1 MEFQNI
7 DAEKASLGSML
18 LSSEALSASVEI
30 MGPEDYFSS
39 SHQIIYR
46 AILELVKQGK
56 IIDFVTLSEKLQNK
70 KELIKIGGTE
80 YLTKI
85 MGSVPAWQNI
95 EYYNEII
102 KKKSNQRKIWDI
114 LEKAKTGK
122 MELEEAVEQI
132 STLPVIKIKEEDL
145 KALLKDTL
153 KVSAKGVAHKFE
165 IGHFNKYLGGID
177 KGEILTIGGYP
188 SQGKCLKKGT
198 RVVMFSGK
206 LKKVE
211 DIKMGDFLMG
221 TDSTPRKV
229 INLYSGIDD
238 LYIVKQHRGI
248 DYTVNSRHILTLKKS
263 NYAKRKH
270 FRKDRGYSSFKYP
283 SYSDIVNIPIK
294 EYISKSD
301 GFKKHF
307 QGYKTGVEFSYKDIA
322 IDPYFLGI
330 WIGDGDKRRTR
341 ITTTN
346 KEVKKFLYQYS
357 EKLSLKISESI
368 DKRNNVKYY
377 TFRKK
382 YHGYDKNILMK
393 RLEQYNLINNK
404 YIPDDYLYNT
414 KEIRLRVLAG
424 LIDTDG
430 YKNCN
435 GYQITQKS
443 KKLAYQIYYLASSL
457 GFRCHIRE
465 VIKNIKTINFRGMYY
480 QIGIVGDVQ
489 KIPVLIEQK
498 KIKINK
504 QTRNPLTTGI
514 KVEYEGKGEYLGFT
528 LDGDGFFLLEDFTVL
543 HNTDLAIQLAIDFAW
558 EKETKVLYL
567 SSEMTSLEIARRLL
581 SNLMPKNIM
590 DFRKGNFE
598 EGDREALESIANSVG
613 DYWNLNIKKVF
624 DMSDIREYVH
634 LYNPEILIVDYLQN
648 LDRKGAQTDY
658 QKVTGNIKDLQTI
671 TLGRE
676 ITTFVV
682 SQLSRSKN
690 VIRKPKLSDLR
701 DSGRIEECSNIV
713 IFVYWEE
720 RLKEKIEKRTGGEP
734 PEKMEILIAK
744 NRDGTIGRFSLDFY
758 PEWCQIKEQ
767 EHKEYE
773 Y

>member
-18 LSSEALSASVEI
+18 LSPEALSASIEI
-30 MGPEDYFSS
+30 MEPEDYFSS
-39 SHQIIYR
+39 SHQAIYR
-46 AILELVKQGK
+46 AILELTKKNKVV
-56 IIDFVTLSEKLQNK
+56 DFVTLSGELQEK
-70 KELIKIGGTE
+70 KELIKTGGTE
-80 YLTKI
+80 YLAKI

-102 KKKSNQRKIWDI
+102 KKKANQRRIWNI
-114 LEKAKTGK
+114 LEEAKIGK

-132 STLPVIKIKEEDL
+132 SSLPIIKIKEEDL

-153 KVSAKGVAHKFE
+153 RVSAKGVAHRFE

-188 SQGKCLKKGT
+188 SQGK
-198 RVVMFSGK
+198 
-206 LKKVE
+206 
-211 DIKMGDFLMG
+211 
-221 TDSTPRKV
+221 
-229 INLYSGIDD
+229 
-238 LYIVKQHRGI
+238 
-248 DYTVNSRHILTLKKS
+248 
-263 NYAKRKH
+263 
-270 FRKDRGYSSFKYP
+270 
-283 SYSDIVNIPIK
+283 
-294 EYISKSD
+294 
-301 GFKKHF
+301 
-307 QGYKTGVEFSYKDIA
+307 
-322 IDPYFLGI
+322 
-330 WIGDGDKRRTR
+330 
-341 ITTTN
+341 
-346 KEVKKFLYQYS
+346 
-357 EKLSLKISESI
+357 
-368 DKRNNVKYY
+368 
-377 TFRKK
+377 
-382 YHGYDKNILMK
+382 
-393 RLEQYNLINNK
+393 
-404 YIPDDYLYNT
+404 
-414 KEIRLRVLAG
+414 
-424 LIDTDG
+424 
-430 YKNCN
+430 
-435 GYQITQKS
+435 
-443 KKLAYQIYYLASSL
+443 
-457 GFRCHIRE
+457 
-465 VIKNIKTINFRGMYY
+465 
-480 QIGIVGDVQ
+480 
-489 KIPVLIEQK
+489 
-498 KIKINK
+498 
-504 QTRNPLTTGI
+504 
-514 KVEYEGKGEYLGFT
+514 
-528 LDGDGFFLLEDFTVL
+528 
-543 HNTDLAIQLAIDFAW
+543 TDLAIQLAIDFAW

-590 DFRKGNFE
+590 DFRKGDFE

-624 DMSDIREYVH
+624 DISDIREYVH

-720 RLKEKIEKRTGGEP
+720 RLKEKIEMRTGGEP

-758 PEWCQIKEQ
+758 PEYCQIKEQ